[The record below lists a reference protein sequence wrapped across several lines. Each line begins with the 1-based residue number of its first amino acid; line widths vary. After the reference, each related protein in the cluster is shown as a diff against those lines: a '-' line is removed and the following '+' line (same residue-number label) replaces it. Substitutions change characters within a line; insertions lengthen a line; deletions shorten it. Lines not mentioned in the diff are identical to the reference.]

1 MRRLPGGEINRRRRR
16 RVLLR
21 GDHVPR
27 EIVVLCRQ
35 PIKIR
40 LVSSVSV
47 SLFFVLLL
55 LVSVAFPFRRR
66 RWLWSNHAI
75 PRARAR
81 EVLLLNAFASKSVL
95 RLHRQVRWAVHKCT
109 RRGVRGE
116 KEREIFTREKLQ
128 KSSVTT
134 TTKKKA
140 PLSLC
145 WTNGRT
151 KKKEEEESI
160 IIGFFSFNKLL
171 FLYPGRGGKRKTKG
185 REVLVLSSR
194 GFEIV
199 GALSETF
206 FSKVPPPPLR
216 NNFH

>member
-1 MRRLPGGEINRRRRR
+1 MRRLPGGEINRRRRRR

-40 LVSSVSV
+40 LVSSVSSV

-81 EVLLLNAFASKSVL
+81 GSSSECLRVQLGVEVTPSS
-95 RLHRQVRWAVHKCT
+95 AVW
-109 RRGVRGE
+109 
-116 KEREIFTREKLQ
+116 Q
-128 KSSVTT
+128 Y
-134 TTKKKA
+134 
-140 PLSLC
+140 
-145 WTNGRT
+145 TNVHEEEFEEA
-151 KKKEEEESI
+151 KKKE
-160 IIGFFSFNKLL
+160 K
-171 FLYPGRGGKRKTKG
+171 
-185 REVLVLSSR
+185 
-194 GFEIV
+194 
-199 GALSETF
+199 
-206 FSKVPPPPLR
+206 
-216 NNFH
+216 